1 MMGTPPLATAPHYDD
16 DPNAPQPWHRRPWVI
31 VAALVVV
38 SLAIATAT
46 WWGLRSNDDPTPAP
60 TAPATSPPPVSNGQQ
75 GYLADT
81 VDRYGNQIR
90 VPRDPAGL
98 PLPQIGTKNARG
110 LNDPA
115 AGVQWQQVYGSGA
128 ALFSTSDGPTSI
140 SIDGLA
146 QGITKTPQG
155 SVIAASQILARLYY
169 GPAPV
174 REAALSQLVLGPPEA
189 KTTLLGLELPDR
201 QMPATRFIRVDQ
213 QYTDTFSRISL
224 ATGPKVSSDYA
235 SGEYYSVST
244 VTMVW
249 EDGKWKYRIPDEG
262 LTRATGPTPVES
274 VAGWTRW

>member
-1 MMGTPPLATAPHYDD
+1 MGTPPLAPAPLYND
-16 DPNAPQPWHRRPWVI
+16 DPDTPRRWYRRPWVI
-31 VAALVVV
+31 VAVMVVV
-38 SLAIATAT
+38 SLVIATVT
-46 WWGLRSNDDPTPAP
+46 WWGLRGDENDSAAPTPP
-60 TAPATSPPPVSNGQQ
+60 PAANTPPVSNGQQ

-98 PLPQIGTKNARG
+98 PLPQIGTKTARG

-115 AGVQWQQVYGSGA
+115 AGVQWQQIYGSGA
-128 ALFSTSDGPTSI
+128 ALFSTSDGPTGI

-146 QGITKTPQG
+146 EGIAKTPQG

-189 KTTLLGLELPDR
+189 KATLLGLELPDR

-224 ATGPKVSSDYA
+224 ATGPKVSSDYG

-249 EDGKWKYRIPDEG
+249 EDGKWKYRIPDED
-262 LTRATGPTPVES
+262 
-274 VAGWTRW
+274 